1 MKRNSETKQEQF
13 RRIGASTFRAIAGV
27 SDDVEVTYGAV
38 TTAMV
43 QENRVR
49 LPAPDNLASERMVA
63 TSRGQSDLL
72 ALRLRHHND
81 KTHRKNAPTGG
92 DEMAGFLFNSLEDAR
107 LEAIGTKNLSGM
119 SDNIQEALEADYS
132 RRGFG
137 TLVDKSEITLPE
149 VVRLMAREV
158 LTGQEPPQSARRAYN
173 AWAPELR
180 PQIEKIL
187 SQLSDNVDN
196 QAEFAKIS
204 LDVIRNM
211 HVVFD
216 EDGRAFDGDENDVID
231 EPEDGDEQTQ
241 RDDTGD
247 AGQDE
252 APVEDDDDQDSDSG
266 SSGAEQSDD
275 TPDGEG
281 LESEF
286 TDIDEAEAGGPKE
299 GDHPDLSNAPK
310 VPQYMAYTTEFDEI
324 VDAQDLCEDDEM
336 KRLRGMLDQ
345 QMSSIQNVV
354 TRLANRFQRRLMA
367 QQIRGWE
374 FDLEEGILDSSRLAG
389 IVSSPTNSLSFKME
403 QEMPFKDTVVTLLI
417 DNSGSMRGRPIGTA
431 AVSADILTRTLERCG
446 VGVEILGFTT
456 QQWKGGQA
464 RDKWV
469 DAGRPANPG
478 RLNDLRHIIYKS
490 ADSPYRRAKD
500 NLGLMLREGLLK
512 ENIDGEALLWAHN
525 RLIARAEDRRILMV
539 ISDGAPVDDA
549 TLSSNETNYLERHL
563 RDVINYI
570 ETQSPVELLAIGI
583 GHDVTRY
590 YQKAVTIFDV
600 EQLGSTMMD
609 SLADLF
615 EFEK

>member
-1 MKRNSETKQEQF
+1 MRRNSETKQEQF
-13 RRIGASTFRAIAGV
+13 RRIGTATFRSIARV
-27 SDDVEVTYGAV
+27 KDDVEVTYGAV
-38 TTAMV
+38 TSAMA
-43 QENRVR
+43 QDGRVR
-49 LPAPDNLASERMVA
+49 LPAPDNLASDRMVA

-81 KTHRKNAPTGG
+81 KTHLRHAPTGG
-92 DEMAGFLFNSLEDAR
+92 DEMAGYLFNSLEDAR
-107 LEAIGTKNLSGM
+107 LEAMGTRNLSGM
-119 SDNIQEALEADYS
+119 SHNIQEALEADYS

-137 TLVDKSEITLPE
+137 SMVDKNEITLPE

-158 LTGQEPPQSARRAYN
+158 LTGQPPPQSARRAYS
-173 AWAPELR
+173 AWEPELR
-180 PQIEKIL
+180 PQIEQVL
-187 SQLSDNVDN
+187 SQLSDTVDN
-196 QAEFAKIS
+196 QAEFAKLS

-211 HVVFD
+211 RVVFD
-216 EDGRAFDGDENDVID
+216 EDGSIFDGDENDMADGEAD
-231 EPEDGDEQTQ
+231 EDSIE

-247 AGQDE
+247 AGQDD
-252 APVEDDDDQDSDSG
+252 ALVEDDEDQDSDDG
-266 SSGAEQSDD
+266 SSGSEESDD
-275 TPDGEG
+275 NPDGEG

-286 TDIDEAEAGGPKE
+286 TDLEEAEAGGPKDGE
-299 GDHPDLSNAPK
+299 HPDLSNAPK
-310 VPQYMAYTTEFDEI
+310 VPQYMAYTTEFDET
-324 VDAQDLCEDDEM
+324 VDAQDLCEADEL
-336 KRLRGMLDQ
+336 KRLRGQLDQ
-345 QMSSIQNVV
+345 QMASIQNVV

-374 FDLEEGILDSSRLAG
+374 FDLEEGILDTSRLAG
-389 IVSSPTNSLSFKME
+389 VISSPANSLSFKME
-403 QEMPFKDTVVTLLI
+403 QEAPFKDTVVTLLI

-431 AVSADILTRTLERCG
+431 AVSADILTRILERCG

-456 QQWKGGQA
+456 QQWKGGKS

-490 ADSPYRRAKD
+490 ADTPYRRSKD
-500 NLGLMLREGLLK
+500 HLGLMLREGLLK
-512 ENIDGEALLWAHN
+512 ENIDGEALLWAHS
-525 RLIARAEDRRILMV
+525 RLIARDEDRRILMV

-563 RDVINYI
+563 RDVIAYI
-570 ETQSPVELLAIGI
+570 ENQSPVELLAIGI

>member
-1 MKRNSETKQEQF
+1 MKRNSESKQDQF
-13 RRIGASTFRAIAGV
+13 RRIGTATFRAIAGV
-27 SDDVEVTYGAV
+27 GEDVEVTYGAV
-38 TTAMV
+38 TTAMA
-43 QENRVR
+43 QDNRVR

-107 LEAIGTKNLSGM
+107 LEAIGTRNLSGM
-119 SDNIQEALEADYS
+119 SDNIQEALEADYA

-137 TLVDKSEITLPE
+137 SITDKNEITLPE
-149 VVRLMAREV
+149 VVRLMAREI
-158 LTGQEPPQSARRAYN
+158 LTGQPPPQSARRAYS

-180 PQIEKIL
+180 PQIENVL
-187 SQLSDNVDN
+187 SKLSDNVDN

-216 EDGRAFDGDENDVID
+216 EDGKAFDGDADDDRSTDAD
-231 EPEDGDEQTQ
+231 EDSLE

-247 AGQDE
+247 AGHDD
-252 APVEDDDDQDSDSG
+252 APVEDDDEDSDSG
-266 SSGAEQSDD
+266 SSGSEESDD
-275 TPDGEG
+275 APDGEG

-286 TDIDEAEAGGPKE
+286 SDLDEAEAGGPKE

-310 VPQYMAYTTEFDEI
+310 VPQYTAYTTEFDET
-324 VDAQDLCEDDEM
+324 VDAQDLCEVEEL
-336 KRLRGMLDQ
+336 KRLRGQLDQ
-345 QMSSIQNVV
+345 QMASIQNVV

-374 FDLEEGILDSSRLAG
+374 FDLEEGILDSSRLAS

-456 QQWKGGQA
+456 QQWKGGKS

-469 DAGRPANPG
+469 DEGRPANPG

-490 ADSPYRRAKD
+490 ADTPYRRGKD

-525 RLIARAEDRRILMV
+525 RLIARQEDRRILMV

-549 TLSSNETNYLERHL
+549 TLSANETNYLERHL

-570 ETQSPVELLAIGI
+570 EKQSPVELLAIGI

-615 EFEK
+615 EFER